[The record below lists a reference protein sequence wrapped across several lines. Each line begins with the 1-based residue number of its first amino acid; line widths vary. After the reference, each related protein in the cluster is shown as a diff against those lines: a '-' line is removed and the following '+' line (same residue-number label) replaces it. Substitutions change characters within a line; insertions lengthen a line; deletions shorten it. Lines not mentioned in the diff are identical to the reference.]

1 MFFSLNSF
9 YIIFIIST
17 FALMIRHIPFVPT
30 LIATGF
36 GAGFWP
42 WGPGTMGALVAT
54 LLWMG
59 ASFWLDAVS
68 LAWVTLAAAVV
79 FTSLGTWATHKLQPF
94 WGDAPPVWLSTRWL
108 ESGFRSSCAPRATGS
123 LRRWRL
129 SFSGFLISSNHWV
142 SVPLTVAVALSGLWP
157 TIFWLASILFSSC
170 YW

>member
-1 MFFSLNSF
+1 
-9 YIIFIIST
+9 
-17 FALMIRHIPFVPT
+17 MIRHIPFVPT

-36 GAGFWP
+36 GCGFWP
-42 WGPGTMGALVAT
+42 WGPGTMGALFAT

-68 LAWVTLAAAVV
+68 LAWVTLAAAVA
-79 FTSLGTWATHKLQPF
+79 FTGLGTWATHKLQPF
-94 WGDAPPVWLSTRWL
+94 WGDDPSRVVVDEMVGVWIPLIVCPAGHWL
-108 ESGFRSSCAPRATGS
+108 FAALAFVLFR
-123 LRRWRL
+123 
-129 SFSGFLISSNHWV
+129 FLISSNHWV